1 MHDEPRASRSKCDER
16 VDIPM
21 PAELKVLVGMIARA
35 RGKQASSWIREV
47 IEAKVQEEVD
57 MARTLL
63 ASPLLRDG
71 TPIRSRPDI
80 EPD

>member
-1 MHDEPRASRSKCDER
+1 
-16 VDIPM
+16 M
-21 PAELKVLVGMIARA
+21 PGELKALVNMIARA

-63 ASPLLRDG
+63 SSPLLRDG
-71 TPIRSRPDI
+71 ITIRSRPDI
-80 EPD
+80 DPD